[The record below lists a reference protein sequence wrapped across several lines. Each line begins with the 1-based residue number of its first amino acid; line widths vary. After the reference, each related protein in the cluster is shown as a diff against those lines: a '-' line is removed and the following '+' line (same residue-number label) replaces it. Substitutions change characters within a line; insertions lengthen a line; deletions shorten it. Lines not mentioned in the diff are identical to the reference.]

1 MICDAS
7 EAALRSSGDKSKA
20 EKIVDDIVSE
30 RLAFEQFSDC
40 DITMKEI
47 DIIKSTI
54 ITTYMG
60 IRHKRV
66 KYPDVKLTGD
76 K

>member
-1 MICDAS
+1 MFD
-7 EAALRSSGDKSKA
+7 
-20 EKIVDDIVSE
+20 
-30 RLAFEQFSDC
+30 QFSEC

-54 ITTYMG
+54 ITTFSG
-60 IRHKRV
+60 IKHKRV
-66 KYPDVKLTGD
+66 KYPNVDLVGD